1 MKGEGD
7 EEADGR
13 TEENM
18 RHACRAGMEGTNRN
32 SMYCDS
38 GRKQL
43 RYSVQWSYYTLQ
55 QVSQNDRRLMTW

>member
-32 SMYCDS
+32 NMYCDS
-38 GRKQL
+38 GIGSNLYIQL
-43 RYSVQWSYYTLQ
+43 NGVIIHC
-55 QVSQNDRRLMTW
+55 NKCHKMTEG